1 MLDEN
6 DLRNLQNLDSTYLR
20 EEFLKELNVLKNK
33 IHRDCRQKHLN
44 GVGMN
49 MPMFLVFL
57 EKFVNAFNEGKLPS
71 ISSAYA
77 ALIENEIYEHTES
90 AKETFRMGLAGAFGK
105 SGPMQA
111 SELYFKINR
120 LRDGAFEILNNCF
133 MIGERNEE
141 VFERYK
147 LELIEFMDKEEQ
159 RLFEKNKELSRNAN
173 QGILYTQMHSFL
185 ESLDDVFDNETNESE
200 DMIKQV
206 VPKLENEFLKGYLD
220 QKVGVNEEQPFSEQ
234 IKVFSFQLLM
244 RFKQNARR
252 LETRKKNIQFRED
265 QQEKNLFERKK
276 LELEL
281 AEKTFN
287 RNKQD
292 YEDLQEQIQRINEGG
307 RNEQEIINYREEIQS
322 LRRKIKDKEGE
333 FENNKKAIM
342 NLEMELQELRKK
354 KKKRGCF

>member
-1 MLDEN
+1 M
-6 DLRNLQNLDSTYLR
+6 
-20 EEFLKELNVLKNK
+20 LKNK

-105 SGPMQA
+105 SGPMPVA
-111 SELYFKINR
+111 DLYFKINR

-141 VFERYK
+141 VFEKYK
-147 LELIEFMDKEEQ
+147 LELIEFMDKEEE

-185 ESLDDVFDNETNESE
+185 ESLDDVFEDDARESE
-200 DMIKQV
+200 DVIKEV
-206 VPKLENEFLKGYLD
+206 IPKLEEDFLRGYLEK
-220 QKVGVNEEQPFSEQ
+220 KVGVHEEQPFSEQ
-234 IKVFSFQLLM
+234 IKVFNFQLLM
-244 RFKQNARR
+244 KFKHHTGR
-252 LETRKKNIQFRED
+252 LETRKKNIQLRED
-265 QQEKNLFERKK
+265 QQEKNMHERKK

-281 AEKTFN
+281 AEKTYK

-292 YEDLQEQIQRINEGG
+292 YEDLEEQIQRIREGG
-307 RNEQEIINYREEIQS
+307 RNEQEIIGFKEEIQA
-322 LRRKIKDKEGE
+322 LKRKIKDKEGE
-333 FENNKKAIM
+333 FENNKRAIM
-342 NLEMELQELRKK
+342 NLEVELQASRKK